1 MFLNT
6 NTNEKVCI
14 FDSTILNIRSN
25 LIPHEFD
32 DKDQPWF
39 NKKIALSREKNAAF
53 KNYNNS
59 SNIDLKCHL
68 KYLQACLNASIE
80 VAKEKY
86 QYISKLYRSLLKF
99 FVSNKKLPI
108 IPPLFYE
115 NHFITDFKEK
125 AELSIF
131 FSKQCSNPYS

>member
-1 MFLNT
+1 MVYPPPYVWEAWRYKYANTELIRQATNKFNWQRVFLNT
-6 NTNEKVCI
+6 NTNEKVGI

-32 DKDQPWF
+32 DKDPPWF
-39 NKKIALSREKNAAF
+39 NKKIALSWEKDAAF

-86 QYISKLYRSLLKF
+86 QYISKLYRSLLK
-99 FVSNKKLPI
+99 
-108 IPPLFYE
+108 LF
-115 NHFITDFKEK
+115 
-125 AELSIF
+125 
-131 FSKQCSNPYS
+131 